1 MNKIITFSIGLLLA
15 VTVHAQDYQSVST
28 GAGYQKQSFSRLAD
42 DAEFQ
47 VSNTAW
53 DIAFT
58 VSGEQEA
65 GIFVNESS
73 GSSMGQPLPE
83 VILYDALTD
92 DFNEQPDPALL
103 LDYRLYNSEQT
114 WSFGAFNEVRDPG
127 NDLDFGWGLLD
138 EQNNQIIGNRVYV
151 LQLRNGQYLKLKIES
166 LSGDVFTF
174 KYADLDGS
182 NETTATIDKSTY
194 DGKLM
199 AYFSFGSGSTV
210 AVEPEGGFDLFYCR
224 YVASIYDPGLELKV
238 PYNVTGMLSG
248 PGVQVAEADG
258 VDPETVSYTDYQDS
272 LRSELDIIGHDW
284 KFFSDSWSLDADRVF
299 FVKTT
304 AGHAWKIHFIEFEG
318 STSGTAIFEKTDLGL
333 VSTIPS
339 PSANNWEAGIF
350 PNPVRDELTVLLDIP
365 FETAKN
371 AQLEVVDIQ
380 GHILYK
386 KQLSLKPGF
395 QVYQLPTSSWTP
407 GIYVLRIVL
416 EEQVITLGKAVK

>member
-1 MNKIITFSIGLLLA
+1 MNKIVTFSIGVLLT
-15 VTVHAQDYQSVST
+15 VTVQAQDYQSVST

-58 VSGEQEA
+58 DSGEQEA

-83 VILYDALTD
+83 VLLFDALTD

-127 NDLDFGWGLLD
+127 NDLDFGWGIFD
-138 EQNNQIIGNRVYV
+138 EQNAQIVGTRVYV
-151 LQLRNGQYLKLKIES
+151 IKRRNGQYLKIKIES
-166 LSGDVFTF
+166 LTGDVYTF
-174 KYADLDGS
+174 KYAGLDGS

-194 DGKLM
+194 EGKLM
-199 AYFSFGSGSTV
+199 AYFSFDSGTTV
-210 AVEPEGGFDLFYCR
+210 EVEPEGGFDLFYGR
-224 YVASIYDPGLELKV
+224 YVASVYDPGLELDV
-238 PYNVTGMLSG
+238 PYNVTGILSG

-258 VDPETVSYTDYQDS
+258 VDPETVDYTDYQDS

-284 KFFSDSWSLDADRVF
+284 KFFGNSWSLDADRVF

-304 AGHAWKIHFIEFEG
+304 VGHAWKIHFIEFEG

-339 PSANNWEAGIF
+339 PSANSWEAGIF
-350 PNPVRDELTVLLDIP
+350 PNPVQDDLTVALDIP

-371 AQLEVVDIQ
+371 AQLEAIDIQ
-380 GHILYK
+380 GRTIFN
-386 KQLSLKPGF
+386 QQVSLKPGF
-395 QVYQLPTSSWTP
+395 QVYQLPTSSWAP
-407 GIYVLRIVL
+407 GIYVLRMVL